1 VEPSLVD
8 SVSAEEDVG
17 VVGVVVAAFEIQ
29 FQ

>member
-8 SVSAEEDVG
+8 SVSAEEGVD